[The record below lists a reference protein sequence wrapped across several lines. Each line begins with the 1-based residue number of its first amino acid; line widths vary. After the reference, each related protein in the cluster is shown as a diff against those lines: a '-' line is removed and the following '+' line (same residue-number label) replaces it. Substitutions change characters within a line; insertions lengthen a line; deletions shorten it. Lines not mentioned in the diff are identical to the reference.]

1 MKKNYTKPEIQVS
14 RYEIEDV
21 TMSVVGTTSTLFE
34 QGGTGANSVDTVK
47 VVSYTEIFGA

>member
-21 TMSVVGTTSTLFE
+21 TMSVATLFSTDGVE
-34 QGGTGANSVDTVK
+34 GTDQVGAIK
-47 VVSYTEIFGA
+47 VVNYTQIFQS

>member
-21 TMSVVGTTSTLFE
+21 TMSVASSSLLFSKDGSVGET
-34 QGGTGANSVDTVK
+34 VDTIK

>member
-21 TMSVVGTTSTLFE
+21 TMSVASATLFVE
-34 QGGTGANSVDTVK
+34 GGLGDNGVDTVK
-47 VVSYTEIFGA
+47 VVNYTQIFGA

>member
-21 TMSVVGTTSTLFE
+21 TMSIQGNSLLFD
-34 QGGTGANSVDTVK
+34 QSGTGANSVDTVK
-47 VVSYTEIFGA
+47 VVNYTQIFGA

>member
-21 TMSVVGTTSTLFE
+21 TMSIPATSTLFVE
-34 QGGTGANSVDTVK
+34 GGSGDNGVDTVK
-47 VVSYTEIFGA
+47 VVNYTQIFGA

>member
-21 TMSVVGTTSTLFE
+21 TMSVNSVLFSTDGTTG
-34 QGGTGANSVDTVK
+34 QKVDTVK
-47 VVSYTEIFGA
+47 VVNYTQIFGA

>member
-21 TMSVVGTTSTLFE
+21 TMSVAPTLFTTD
-34 QGGTGANSVDTVK
+34 GTGANSVDTVK
-47 VVSYTEIFGA
+47 VVNYTQIFGA